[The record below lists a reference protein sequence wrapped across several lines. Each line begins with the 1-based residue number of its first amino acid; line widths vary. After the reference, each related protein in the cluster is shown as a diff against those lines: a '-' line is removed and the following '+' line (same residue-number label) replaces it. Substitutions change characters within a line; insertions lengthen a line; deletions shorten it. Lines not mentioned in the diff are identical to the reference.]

1 MATTIPLMKT
11 SIQHFALKSEI
22 KLLIFYFPELQL
34 VFRGLLGFFFFFFF
48 DSVLTVL
55 FDIVKL
61 LEIEKKQQ

>member
-34 VFRGLLGFFFFFFF
+34 IFHGLLVCLFFF